1 MNYLQLPIEILPY
14 VGRMSAVQL
23 AIWADAWTWEQQ
35 GKKAYRT
42 NGQLAEM
49 LGVKEKAISTAIS
62 NLRSAGLVSWSM
74 ANGRQRFL
82 TAIVPDHPAERLPS
96 RSTTTLPPNDEG
108 ASHQTT
114 SHPPAERLPC
124 LPPND
129 YQVEKYNREVSK
141 SLSKEVVLPFEG
153 DEFQKIWHIWIQERK
168 DRRIKKYTPRGEQ
181 AALHQL
187 QTLSNN
193 DEQQAIR
200 IIQQSIANGWQGLFA
215 IKTPHAGRSNEGGQ
229 PGVTPEEFARLITK
243 KYY

>member
-1 MNYLQLPIEILPY
+1 MNYLQLPIEILPH
-14 VGRMSAVQL
+14 VKRLSAVQL
-23 AIWADAWTWEQQ
+23 AIWADAWTWQQQ

-42 NGQLAEM
+42 NRQLAQM

-62 NLRSAGLVSWSM
+62 NLRSSGLVSCTM

-82 TAIVPDHPAERLPS
+82 TAIVPEPPTERLS
-96 RSTTTLPPNDEG
+96 HSTTTLPLNEVG
-108 ASHQTT
+108 ASHSTGT
-114 SHPPAERLPC
+114 HPPTERVPW
-124 LPPND
+124 LPPNV
-129 YQVEKYNREVSK
+129 YQVKNYNRENNK
-141 SLSKEVVLPFEG
+141 SLSKEVVLPFESE
-153 DEFQKIWHIWIQERK
+153 EFQKIWDIWIQERK

-229 PGVTPEEFARLITK
+229 PSVTPEEFARLITK